1 MNPDELARYRVM
13 AEQLRKARRLIEA
26 QAAQIEAAEYGQE
39 TAQSGALQK
48 ENAALKDGLLASD
61 AAFDSDNADLFEAV
75 HRNHRTRS
83 PFERTYYYG
92 T

>member
-26 QAAQIEAAEYGQE
+26 QAAQIEA
-39 TAQSGALQK
+39 LRK
-48 ENAALKDGLLASD
+48 ENAALKDGLHASD
-61 AAFDSDNADLFEAV
+61 TAFDSDNADLFEAV

>member
-1 MNPDELARYRVM
+1 MNPEELAKYRVM

-26 QAAQIEAAEYGQE
+26 QAAQIE
-39 TAQSGALQK
+39 ALQK

>member
-26 QAAQIEAAEYGQE
+26 QSAQIE
-39 TAQSGALQK
+39 ALQK

>member
-1 MNPDELARYRVM
+1 MNPDELAKYRVM
-13 AEQLRKARRLIEA
+13 AEQLRKARRQIEA
-26 QAAQIEAAEYGQE
+26 QAAQLE
-39 TAQSGALQK
+39 ALQK
-48 ENAALKDGLLASD
+48 ENAALKSGLLASD

>member
-26 QAAQIEAAEYGQE
+26 QNAQIEA
-39 TAQSGALQK
+39 LRK

>member
-26 QAAQIEAAEYGQE
+26 QAAQIEA
-39 TAQSGALQK
+39 LRK

-75 HRNHRTRS
+75 HRNHRIRS

>member
-26 QAAQIEAAEYGQE
+26 QAAQIEAQA
-39 TAQSGALQK
+39 AQIEALRK

>member
-1 MNPDELARYRVM
+1 MNPEELAKYRVM

-26 QAAQIEAAEYGQE
+26 QASQLE
-39 TAQSGALQK
+39 ALQK

>member
-26 QAAQIEAAEYGQE
+26 QAAQI
-39 TAQSGALQK
+39 GALQK
-48 ENAALKDGLLASD
+48 ENAALKDGLIASD

>member
-1 MNPDELARYRVM
+1 MNPDELAKYRVM

-26 QAAQIEAAEYGQE
+26 QAAQIE
-39 TAQSGALQK
+39 ALQK

>member
-26 QAAQIEAAEYGQE
+26 QNAKIEG
-39 TAQSGALQK
+39 LKK
-48 ENAALKDGLLASD
+48 ENAALKEGLLAADS
-61 AAFDSDNADLFEAV
+61 AFDKDNADLFEAV

-83 PFERTYYYG
+83 PFAVTYYYG
-92 T
+92 A

>member
-1 MNPDELARYRVM
+1 MNPDELAKYRVM
-13 AEQLRKARRLIEA
+13 AEQLRKARRQIEA
-26 QAAQIEAAEYGQE
+26 QAAQLEALY
-39 TAQSGALQK
+39 K
-48 ENAALKDGLLASD
+48 ENAALKSGLLSNSAD
-61 AAFDSDNADLFEAV
+61 FDSENQELFQAV

>member
-26 QAAQIEAAEYGQE
+26 QAAQIEA
-39 TAQSGALQK
+39 LKK

>member
-13 AEQLRKARRLIEA
+13 AEQLRKARRQIEA
-26 QAAQIEAAEYGQE
+26 QAAQIE
-39 TAQSGALQK
+39 ALQK

-61 AAFDSDNADLFEAV
+61 AAFDSDNTDLFEAV

>member
-26 QAAQIEAAEYGQE
+26 QAAQIEA
-39 TAQSGALQK
+39 LKK
-48 ENAALKDGLLASD
+48 ENAALKDGRLASD

>member
-26 QAAQIEAAEYGQE
+26 QAAQIEA
-39 TAQSGALQK
+39 LRK

>member
-26 QAAQIEAAEYGQE
+26 QAAQIEA
-39 TAQSGALQK
+39 LRK

-75 HRNHRTRS
+75 HRNHRTRP

>member
-26 QAAQIEAAEYGQE
+26 QAAQIEA
-39 TAQSGALQK
+39 LRK
-48 ENAALKDGLLASD
+48 ENAALKDGVLASD

>member
-26 QAAQIEAAEYGQE
+26 QAAQIE
-39 TAQSGALQK
+39 ALQK

>member
-26 QAAQIEAAEYGQE
+26 QTAQIE
-39 TAQSGALQK
+39 ALQK

>member
-26 QAAQIEAAEYGQE
+26 QAAQIEA
-39 TAQSGALQK
+39 LRK

-61 AAFDSDNADLFEAV
+61 ADFDSDNADLFEAV

>member
-26 QAAQIEAAEYGQE
+26 QAAQIEA
-39 TAQSGALQK
+39 LQK
-48 ENAALKDGLLASD
+48 ENAALEDGLLASD

>member
-1 MNPDELARYRVM
+1 MNPDKLARYRVM
-13 AEQLRKARRLIEA
+13 AEQLRKARRMIEA
-26 QAAQIEAAEYGQE
+26 QAAQIE
-39 TAQSGALQK
+39 ALQK
-48 ENAALKDGLLASD
+48 ENAALKDGFLASD

>member
-26 QAAQIEAAEYGQE
+26 QNAKIEG
-39 TAQSGALQK
+39 LKK
-48 ENAALKDGLLASD
+48 ENAALKEGLLAADS
-61 AAFDSDNADLFEAV
+61 AFDADNADLFEAV

-83 PFERTYYYG
+83 PFVVTYYYG
-92 T
+92 A

>member
-1 MNPDELARYRVM
+1 MNPDELARYRVT

-26 QAAQIEAAEYGQE
+26 QAAQLE
-39 TAQSGALQK
+39 ALQK

-75 HRNHRTRS
+75 HRNHRTRT
-83 PFERTYYYG
+83 PFERTFYYA
-92 T
+92 

>member
-26 QAAQIEAAEYGQE
+26 QAAQLE
-39 TAQSGALQK
+39 ALQK

-75 HRNHRTRS
+75 HRNHRTRT
-83 PFERTYYYG
+83 PFERTFYYA
-92 T
+92 

>member
-26 QAAQIEAAEYGQE
+26 QAAQIEA
-39 TAQSGALQK
+39 LRK

-61 AAFDSDNADLFEAV
+61 SAFDSDNADLFEAV

>member
-26 QAAQIEAAEYGQE
+26 QAAQIEA
-39 TAQSGALQK
+39 LNK

>member
-26 QAAQIEAAEYGQE
+26 QAAQIEA
-39 TAQSGALQK
+39 LQQ

>member
-13 AEQLRKARRLIEA
+13 AEQLRKARRMIEA
-26 QAAQIEAAEYGQE
+26 QAAQIE
-39 TAQSGALQK
+39 ALQK

>member
-26 QAAQIEAAEYGQE
+26 QAARIE
-39 TAQSGALQK
+39 ALQK
-48 ENAALKDGLLASD
+48 ENAALKDGILNDSQ
-61 AAFDSDNADLFEAV
+61 AFDSDNADLFEAV
-75 HRNHRTRS
+75 HRNHRTRA
-83 PFERTYYYG
+83 PFERTFYYG

>member
-1 MNPDELARYRVM
+1 MNPDELARYRIM

-26 QAAQIEAAEYGQE
+26 QAAQIE
-39 TAQSGALQK
+39 ALQK

>member
-26 QAAQIEAAEYGQE
+26 QAAQLE
-39 TAQSGALQK
+39 ALQK
-48 ENAALKDGLLASD
+48 ENAALKSGLLANSAD
-61 AAFDSDNADLFEAV
+61 FDSDNQELFQVV
-75 HRNHRTRS
+75 HRNHRTRT